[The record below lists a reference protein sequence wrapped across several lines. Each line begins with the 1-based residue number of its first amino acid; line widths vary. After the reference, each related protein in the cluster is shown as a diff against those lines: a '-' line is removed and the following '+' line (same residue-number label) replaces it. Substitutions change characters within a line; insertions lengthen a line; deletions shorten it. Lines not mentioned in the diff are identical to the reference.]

1 MKKEGKEMENPAN
14 GNEITAERAQWI
26 LDILC
31 DIYNRT
37 RPVKQRFIVLD
48 KKKPEEDEE
57 TPGLDGQ
64 AIAG

>member
-37 RPVKQRFIVLD
+37 RPVTLRVLVLD

>member
-1 MKKEGKEMENPAN
+1 MKNEGKEMENTAT

-26 LDILC
+26 LDVLC

-37 RPVKQRFIVLD
+37 RTVKQRFIVLD